1 MVTEAVREL
10 VKNSNE
16 IIHYVE
22 ESVMPA
28 YDDFVAGGT
37 QYKEDA
43 DHVNEIVSRFNDMA
57 AEIDE
62 LVAEIT
68 EAMNGI
74 ATAVDESAN
83 AITNAANNTNDL
95 VREIE
100 TISSEMDSND
110 NIARM
115 LKEQADKFV
124 QL

>member
-1 MVTEAVREL
+1 
-10 VKNSNE
+10 
-16 IIHYVE
+16 
-22 ESVMPA
+22 
-28 YDDFVAGGT
+28 
-37 QYKEDA
+37 
-43 DHVNEIVSRFNDMA
+43 
-57 AEIDE
+57 
-62 LVAEIT
+62 
-68 EAMNGI
+68 MNGI